1 MEEKR
6 KKNRNHKKKIKI
18 GKQITLFLCFL
29 VFLTMLGVK
38 IVPIW
43 VMAQE
48 ESKSAKAAMP
58 ESERVVWVETTELD
72 GSKKQVPVPKG
83 FSASQVEGEMTV
95 NGGFVIYEGNID
107 WDSVLLRNETTS
119 MIAETSSQTP
129 QTKSEEITNQPD
141 SAKKN
146 SLQQVNENKPEET
159 IEQEKPEKNK
169 ELTNTESLNV
179 ENSNT
184 LNSNATRTNTEV
196 TNTEHTNIENTNIEA
211 INVENANTIINEV
224 ETKENQIKEN
234 TQTNEITTTQE
245 KDKENEATQKIEN
258 NNETEP
264 KKEKLKEKEQENLIK
279 IETEKVANEIAIAS
293 EEETT
298 TCTPQ
303 EINIF
308 TLQKSV
314 DQYVWVPVDDV
325 KRLYGVDSNGKL
337 WGKLYNFNSSGR
349 TPNNWEET
357 DGIFHIKI
365 KTSYRYPDIMH
376 YKTDY
381 DIDSKLT
388 SYLSSQTQ
396 YELLSKEMEQN
407 FCKMIESIEKYGGFY
422 IGRYETGRV
431 SSSQTSQAVVKK
443 MNTNLANISWYNSY
457 QISKELSK
465 GNENVETSL
474 MSGVLWDETLEWLQ
488 KSGAKTYTQIS
499 NSISW
504 GNYSDSYAN
513 LRYIEKDAIEPI
525 ETEQL
530 TSNRI
535 IPSGSSSY
543 TKANNIYDMAGNVYE
558 CILEVVSTRYIVRR
572 GGDSSA
578 SGGSYPASSRINRT
592 YPTDS
597 NDVLRHAFATLYSG
611 ILKCCCILI
620 RTLKCRDVN

>member
-18 GKQITLFLCFL
+18 GKQITLFLCFF
-29 VFLTMLGVK
+29 VFLTILGIK

-119 MIAETSSQTP
+119 MIAETSNQTP
-129 QTKSEEITNQPD
+129 QTKSEETTNQPD

-146 SLQQVNENKPEET
+146 SLQQVNENKPEEA

-245 KDKENEATQKIEN
+245 KDKGNEVTQKIESN
-258 NNETEP
+258 TETEP
-264 KKEKLKEKEQENLIK
+264 KKEKLEENKEQENPIK
-279 IETEKVANEIAIAS
+279 METEKVTNDIATTS
-293 EEETT
+293 EEKTT

-325 KRLYGVDSNGKL
+325 SRLYGVDSNGKL
-337 WGKLYNFNSSGR
+337 WGKLYNFSSNGR

-357 DGIFHIKI
+357 DGIFHIKS
-365 KTSYRYPDIMH
+365 KTSFREPDITH
-376 YKTDY
+376 YKIDI

-388 SYLSSQTQ
+388 SYLSSQTE
-396 YELLSKEMEQN
+396 YELLSKEIEQN

-443 MNTNLANISWYNSY
+443 MNTNLASISWYNSY

-465 GNENVETSL
+465 GNENIETSL

-488 KSGAKTYTQIS
+488 KSRAKTYTQIS
-499 NSISW
+499 DSISW
-504 GNYSDSYAN
+504 GNYSNSHAN
-513 LRYIEKDAIEPI
+513 LRYIKKDAIEPI

-543 TKANNIYDMAGNVYE
+543 TKANNIYDMAGNVWE
-558 CILEVVSTRYIVRR
+558 WTLETCATAARTSR
-572 GGDSSA
+572 GGNYYNK
-578 SGGSYPASSRINRT
+578 GVTYPASKRGNYAATVDYEVRF
-592 YPTDS
+592 
-597 NDVLRHAFATLYSG
+597 AFATLYTG
-611 ILKCCCILI
+611 ILKCCILI
-620 RTLKCRDVN
+620 RTLKYRDVS